1 MRQYLVPFLVGVCLV
16 ACCLVFFQIGRAGG
30 YQKGYDDALN
40 LPHVLDTV
48 WRTKLVTI
56 EKPVP
61 VVKWKEREKPVN
73 VPAKVDSLVYVHDTT
88 FMPLPREYKQY
99 SEENYTAQVS
109 GIDPALDWIKINQK
123 TAYITNTV
131 VQKKRWSFGVSA
143 GPGIFWTTGA
153 AADIAFGMGIVAG
166 LQYNF

>member
-1 MRQYLVPFLVGVCLV
+1 MTTKQKQLTAIIAGAVFLALLTCTW
-16 ACCLVFFQIGRAGG
+16 FWG
-30 YQKGYDDALN
+30 YRKGYDVALN
-40 LPHVLDTV
+40 LPHQPDTV
-48 WRTKLVTI
+48 WRTKVVTV

-61 VVKWKEREKPVN
+61 VVKWKDREKLVYVPVN
-73 VPAKVDSLVYVHDTT
+73 KDSLVYVHDTT

-131 VQKKRWSFGVSA
+131 VQKKRWSWSITA
-143 GPGIFWTTGA
+143 GPGAFWNGGSVQFGVGA
-153 AADIAFGMGIVAG
+153 VVGFG
-166 LQYNF
+166 YNF

>member
-1 MRQYLVPFLVGVCLV
+1 MKQYLIPFLVGVAIV
-16 ACCLVFFQIGRAGG
+16 AIGIVTFQIGRAGG

-40 LPHVLDTV
+40 LPHKPDTV
-48 WRTKLVTI
+48 YRTKVVTI

-61 VVKWKEREKPVN
+61 VVQWKDREKPVY
-73 VPAKVDSLVYVHDTT
+73 VPVKVDSLVYVHDTT
-88 FMPLPREYKQY
+88 FMPVPREVKQY
-99 SEENYTAQVS
+99 SEENYAAQVS
-109 GIDPALDWIKINQK
+109 GVAPSLDWIKINQK

-131 VQKKRWSFGVSA
+131 VQKKRWSFGLSA
-143 GPGIFWTTGA
+143 GPGVFWTTGA